1 MKNFEIA
8 INERVIEAINA
19 ILSSGLAL
27 NKADLAEKFGIKPAK
42 FSEILNK
49 RMKAGMDIIQNL
61 CIDYEISADWLITGE
76 GSMYRSPGVMNE
88 APPPDRDEV
97 VRLLREKVAIRHILY
112 IQQSVM
118 KINTHMAI
126 AVHNHVHFG
135 SSGHTY
141 VGVHTKEIIFT
152 QLAIPTTC
160 YIFVTLL
167 E

>member
-76 GSMYRSPGVMNE
+76 GSMYRSPAVMNE
-88 APPPDRDEV
+88 APPPARDEIIQ
-97 VRLLREKVAIRHILY
+97 LLREKVAD
-112 IQQSVM
+112 QQ
-118 KINTHMAI
+118 KII
-126 AVHNHVHFG
+126 G
-135 SSGHTY
+135 
-141 VGVHTKEIIFT
+141 
-152 QLAIPTTC
+152 
-160 YIFVTLL
+160 LL
-167 E
+167 EEKVEALMAGGNDGTEIASAAG

>member
-42 FSEILNK
+42 FSEVLNK

-76 GSMYRSPGVMNE
+76 GSMYRSPAVMNE

-97 VRLLREKVAIRHILY
+97 VRLLREKVAD
-112 IQQSVM
+112 QQ
-118 KINTHMAI
+118 KII
-126 AVHNHVHFG
+126 G
-135 SSGHTY
+135 
-141 VGVHTKEIIFT
+141 
-152 QLAIPTTC
+152 
-160 YIFVTLL
+160 LL
-167 E
+167 EEKVEALMAGGNDGTEIASAVG

>member
-76 GSMYRSPGVMNE
+76 GSMYRSPAVMNE

-97 VRLLREKVAIRHILY
+97 VKLLREKVAD
-112 IQQSVM
+112 QQ
-118 KINTHMAI
+118 KII
-126 AVHNHVHFG
+126 G
-135 SSGHTY
+135 
-141 VGVHTKEIIFT
+141 
-152 QLAIPTTC
+152 
-160 YIFVTLL
+160 LL
-167 E
+167 EEKVEALMAGGNDGTEIASAVG

>member
-61 CIDYEISADWLITGE
+61 CIDYDISADWLITGE
-76 GSMYRSPGVMNE
+76 GSMYRSPAVMNE

-97 VRLLREKVAIRHILY
+97 VRLLREKVAD
-112 IQQSVM
+112 QQ
-118 KINTHMAI
+118 KII
-126 AVHNHVHFG
+126 G
-135 SSGHTY
+135 
-141 VGVHTKEIIFT
+141 
-152 QLAIPTTC
+152 
-160 YIFVTLL
+160 LL
-167 E
+167 EEKVEALMAGGNTGGTEVEAAAG